1 MLYFSDGFTYQAA
14 SSGTSYVGAVWDPP
28 TVGFNFQNLTKI
40 NGNPYPS
47 PTQIF
52 THETPVGSNGGTAPS
67 ALTFNQYPIDTAYPA
82 LSGSNSTTIAG
93 LSLTSNV
100 LTFPAGTF
108 KVSAAVG
115 HAMDN
120 GQARLFDLTASNVAL
135 LGTVVGADQ
144 RTSYSLIDGFVSP
157 SNTTNYEVQIAGA
170 SLTGGDADYGQA
182 GNFGTEKFMSLEIT
196 KIA

>member
-1 MLYFSDGFTYQAA
+1 MSVPP
-14 SSGTSYVGAVWDPP
+14 SSVYANRTTPCFVPAGQGGGGGGATPR
-28 TVGFNFQNLTKI
+28 
-40 NGNPYPS
+40 
-47 PTQIF
+47 QIF
-52 THETPVGSNGGTAPS
+52 THEVPQGSNGGTSPS

-100 LTFPAGTF
+100 ITFPAGTF
-108 KVSAAVG
+108 TVFGAVG

-135 LGTVVGADQ
+135 LGTVAGADQ
-144 RTSYSLIDGFVSP
+144 RTSYSIFNGVVSP
-157 SNTTNYEVQIAGA
+157 SGATNYEVQIAGA
-170 SLTGGDADYGQA
+170 SLTGGDADFGQA
-182 GNFGTEKFMSLEIT
+182 LGVGTECFLNLEIT